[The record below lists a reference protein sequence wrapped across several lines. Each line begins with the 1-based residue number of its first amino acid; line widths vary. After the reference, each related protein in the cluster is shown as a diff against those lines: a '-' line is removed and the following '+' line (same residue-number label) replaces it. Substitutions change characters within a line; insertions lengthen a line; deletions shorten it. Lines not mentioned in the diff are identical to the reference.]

1 MLSVRGRGLATKS
14 TVPTTLFLPILWD
27 PNANHSI
34 TTMGGWAGQVPEG
47 RDSTPMPSR
56 KKEREIHIYWLKVPY
71 IDFVTFGEGAG
82 GRLVLC
88 PRDRTPHLSEKVP

>member
-1 MLSVRGRGLATKS
+1 MFLFSVKGRGLATKI
-14 TVPTTLFLPILWD
+14 TVPTTLFVPFHWD

-56 KKEREIHIYWLKVPY
+56 KKERYIYIGSRCPISTSSPSGRVR
-71 IDFVTFGEGAG
+71 GEGSYCAHETG
-82 GRLVLC
+82 
-88 PRDRTPHLSEKVP
+88 PPTSPKK